1 MGPLC
6 YSFWLIKTLYFP
18 LLLPMPQMPSS
29 RQAILSNQL
38 RDWYWNSYCS
48 SHTFSPSCPI
58 LTYYYMHLCLL
69 LVLCLGCQVDLA
81 DLQYLYCKAIII
93 IIIITCHTRVMT
105 IPSVATPTLWVNWLV
120 WPIPGRSSSCYK
132 QASQNCKLGTHCLL
146 TLSCL
151 PFPIPKRKCW
161 HMHVTKYDYVITLL

>member
-6 YSFWLIKTLYFP
+6 YSFWLIKNLYFS

-58 LTYYYMHLCLL
+58 LTYYYMHL

-81 DLQYLYCKAIII
+81 DLQYLYCRAIII
-93 IIIITCHTRVMT
+93 IIIIIIHVLHSPSNDSIQQYLCGYRVFSFQQ
-105 IPSVATPTLWVNWLV
+105 ISLGSFASPPTFPLHLSRCTLDQER
-120 WPIPGRSSSCYK
+120 PLFLK
-132 QASQNCKLGTHCLL
+132 QSQLAGLEDV
-146 TLSCL
+146 
-151 PFPIPKRKCW
+151 R
-161 HMHVTKYDYVITLL
+161 

>member
-6 YSFWLIKTLYFP
+6 YSFWLIKNLYFP
-18 LLLPMPQMPSS
+18 LLLPVPQMPSS

-58 LTYYYMHLCLL
+58 LMYYYMHLCLL

-93 IIIITCHTRVMT
+93 IIIIIIIIWPHPTYLPTSKICRMELCTELFYA
-105 IPSVATPTLWVNWLV
+105 IIPTLFLCFLLICYPYILLHFNVFFFILV
-120 WPIPGRSSSCYK
+120 
-132 QASQNCKLGTHCLL
+132 
-146 TLSCL
+146 
-151 PFPIPKRKCW
+151 
-161 HMHVTKYDYVITLL
+161 HVTF